1 MTTAAYVATAI
12 LGVLIVFQLALAAGA
27 PWGKAAY
34 GGAWEGTLPRG
45 IRINSLVFGA
55 FLYPLVILYV
65 LDAGGVAEFGFL
77 RAESIVLR
85 VLVFFFVTGTITN
98 AISRSKIEK
107 MIWTLPTAVLA
118 ICTFILAS
126 G

>member
-1 MTTAAYVATAI
+1 MTTAAYVATVI
-12 LGVLIVFQLALAAGA
+12 LAVLSLFQLALAAGA
-27 PWGKAAY
+27 PWGKASW
-34 GGAWEGTLPRG
+34 GGAWEGVLPRG

-55 FLYPLVILYV
+55 FLYPLVILYM
-65 LDAGGVAEFGFL
+65 LDAGGVAEFDFL
-77 RAESIVLR
+77 RAEGIVLW

-98 AISRSKIEK
+98 AMSRSKIEK

-118 ICTFILAS
+118 VCTLILAL

>member
-1 MTTAAYVATAI
+1 MTTAAYIATAI

-27 PWGKAAY
+27 PWGKASY
-34 GGAWEGTLPRG
+34 GGAWEGTLPKG
-45 IRINSLVFGA
+45 MRINSLVFGA
-55 FLYPLVILYV
+55 FLYPLGILYL
-65 LDAGGVAEFGFL
+65 LDAGGVAEFDFL
-77 RAESIVLR
+77 RANGLVLW

-107 MIWTLPTAVLA
+107 MIWTVPTAVLA
-118 ICTFILAS
+118 ICTFILAM

>member
-1 MTTAAYVATAI
+1 M
-12 LGVLIVFQLALAAGA
+12 
-27 PWGKAAY
+27 
-34 GGAWEGTLPRG
+34 
-45 IRINSLVFGA
+45 
-55 FLYPLVILYV
+55 ILYV
-65 LDAGGVAEFGFL
+65 LDAGGVAEFDFL
-77 RAESIVLR
+77 RAESIVLW

>member
-1 MTTAAYVATAI
+1 MTTAAWTATAI
-12 LGVLIVFQLALAAGA
+12 LGVLIAFQLALAAGA

-34 GGAWEGTLPRG
+34 GGAWEGTLPKG

-65 LDAGGVAEFGFL
+65 LDAGGIADFDFL
-77 RAESIVLR
+77 RAEGIVLW

-98 AISRSKIEK
+98 ATSRSRIEK
-107 MIWTLPTAVLA
+107 MLWTLPAAMLA
-118 ICTFILAS
+118 ICMLILAT

>member
-1 MTTAAYVATAI
+1 MTTAAYVATVI
-12 LGVLIVFQLALAAGA
+12 LVILSLFQLALAAGA
-27 PWGKAAY
+27 PWGKASW
-34 GGAWEGTLPRG
+34 GGAWEGVLPRG

-55 FLYPLVILYV
+55 FLYPLVILYM
-65 LDAGGVAEFGFL
+65 LDAGGVSEFDFL
-77 RAESIVLR
+77 RAEGIVLW

-98 AISRSKIEK
+98 AMSRSKIEK

-118 ICTFILAS
+118 ICTLILAI